1 MAIIIE
7 NPDKVK
13 ENAQELITNTVT
25 SETIRNF
32 INSTLDSLN
41 QYWQL
46 EQEDAQ
52 SFFNGLK
59 ENSENIEKMINC
71 NKAFADSLIIY
82 SDINKNISSRTVN

>member
-32 INSTLDSLN
+32 INSTLDNLN

-46 EQEDAQ
+46 EQEDVQ

-59 ENSENIEKMINC
+59 ENSEYIEKMISC

>member
-25 SETIRNF
+25 SETIKSF
-32 INSTLDSLN
+32 INSTLDNLN

-52 SFFNGLK
+52 SFYNGLK
-59 ENSENIEKMINC
+59 ENCEYLEKMINC
-71 NKAFADSLIIY
+71 NKSFADSLIIY
-82 SDINKNISSRTVN
+82 SDNNKNISSRSVK

>member
-32 INSTLDSLN
+32 INSTLDNLN

-59 ENSENIEKMINC
+59 ENSEYIEKMISC